1 MLTSVNKEARQS
13 RQKEKR
19 ESTQP
24 HDEMHTKAPFFFHGQ
39 HIDTF
44 HDQCEIR
51 KKQDILTE
59 KRENGM
65 ALEKWNFLPE
75 SDDVDA

>member
-1 MLTSVNKEARQS
+1 MGLAQPKITRDRFNPGYVGTEVDAALNCRQAKHTS
-13 RQKEKR
+13 
-19 ESTQP
+19 
-24 HDEMHTKAPFFFHGQ
+24 
-39 HIDTF
+39 DTF

-65 ALEKWNFLPE
+65 ALVKWNFLPE
-75 SDDVDA
+75 SDNVDA